1 MSKETPMMKQYL
13 EIKNENKEHFLFY
26 RMGDFYELFFEDA
39 VKASKILN
47 ITLTKRSKT
56 SEIPMAGIPFH
67 AADTYIAKIINEG
80 YTVAICEQTEEAKK
94 GSLVKREVTRIITPS
109 TASED
114 NYVNSE
120 DSLHLCALSY
130 TKNKFGLATLNM
142 SNGEFIVYNP
152 ETLEEATEILRKI
165 DASEV
170 LLSQS
175 LNGIF
180 SENYFKSI
188 HYLYDDFFNLSKS
201 KKYLTK
207 KNVISK
213 ELKNNDC
220 FKESLK
226 AAGAICNYIQY
237 TQKAELSYL
246 KEIKTNLEL
255 NQLKLDSSTLKN
267 LELIKN
273 SNGEVY
279 KTLFT
284 TLNETDSAMGA
295 RLLKEWISNP
305 PLDKKEIKNRLDN
318 VESIINECLEEDLS
332 EFLSE
337 IYDIERILTR
347 VSLKTAKPRDLSN
360 LRNFLRLTP
369 KIIDFLKENDLF
381 KNEINQLEDFSSLK
395 YLLEESI
402 VEHPPVLLRNG
413 EVIKEGFNKELDK
426 LKDSLDSSNDAI
438 FDIEEREKERLGL
451 SKLKISYNKAIGLY
465 ISISKNKNIKVPKN
479 YILKQELKAEMRYTL
494 PELNKIEEK
503 KITANSKAI
512 TFEKII
518 FDEILDKIN
527 KTINS
532 LNVYASFF
540 AKIDVINSFAKV
552 SKIMKY
558 VKPSFGDETE
568 VINGRHPVIEKYSE
582 DKFIPNDFN
591 LKDNKLILL
600 TGTNM
605 GGKSTYMRQNAI
617 IFIMAY
623 MGCFV
628 PADKACIKYIDRI
641 FTRIGSGDN
650 LSEGESTFMV
660 EMREMSTILNN
671 CTKDSF
677 VLVDEV
683 GRGTSTYDGLS
694 LADSFANELAN
705 VCDTIFSTHYFE
717 LTNLENTHENVIN
730 MYMDSMKFRDNII
743 FLHKIEEGSVDQSH
757 GIEIAKMAGI
767 PKNIINNANYKL
779 NQLKKNDNIN
789 GKLGIE
795 ENLEIINKIKDVN
808 LDLLSENEALKLL
821 KNIQN
826 NLNERS

>member
-67 AADTYIAKIINEG
+67 AADNYIAKIINEG

-94 GSLVKREVTRIITPS
+94 GSLVKRKVTRIITPA

-130 TKNKFGLATLNM
+130 TKNKFGLASLNM

-175 LNGIF
+175 LKGIF

-188 HYLYDDFFNLSKS
+188 HYLHNDFFNLSKS
-201 KKYLTK
+201 EKYLTK

-226 AAGAICNYIQY
+226 SAGAICNYIQY

-255 NQLKLDSSTLKN
+255 
-267 LELIKN
+267 IKN
-273 SNGEVY
+273 SNGEVH

-305 PLDKKEIKNRLDN
+305 PLDRKEIKSRLDN
-318 VESIINECLEEDLS
+318 VEHIINEYLDEDLS
-332 EFLSE
+332 IFLSE

-369 KIIDFLKENDLF
+369 KIIDFLKENGLF
-381 KNEINQLEDFSSLK
+381 ENEINQLEDFSSLK

-426 LKDSLDSSNDAI
+426 LKESLDSSNDAI
-438 FDIEEREKERLGL
+438 FDIEEKEKKRLGL
-451 SKLKISYNKAIGLY
+451 SKLKVSYNKAIGLY
-465 ISISKNKNIKVPKN
+465 ISISKNKNIKIPKS
-479 YILKQELKAEMRYTL
+479 YILKQELKSEMRYTL
-494 PELNKIEEK
+494 SELNKIEEK

-527 KTINS
+527 KIINP
-532 LNVYASFF
+532 LNVYANFF

-552 SKIMKY
+552 SRTMKY
-558 VKPSFGDETE
+558 VKPSFGDKTE
-568 VINGRHPVIEKYSE
+568 VINGRHPVIEKYSK

-591 LKDNKLILL
+591 LKNNKLILL

-671 CTKDSF
+671 CTKNSF

-705 VCDTIFSTHYFE
+705 FCDTIFSTHYFE
-717 LTNLENTHENVIN
+717 LTNLENTHKNIIN

-767 PKNIINNANYKL
+767 PENIISNANYKL

-795 ENLEIINKIKDVN
+795 ENLEIINKIKDIN
-808 LDLLSENEALKLL
+808 LDLLSENEVLKLL

>member
-130 TKNKFGLATLNM
+130 TKNKFGLASLNM
-142 SNGEFIVYNP
+142 SSGEFIVYNP
-152 ETLEEATEILRKI
+152 ETLEEAIEILRKI

-170 LLSQS
+170 LLSKS
-175 LNGIF
+175 LSGIF

-188 HYLYDDFFNLSKS
+188 HYLHDDFFNLSRS

-213 ELKNNDC
+213 ELKSNDC

-226 AAGAICNYIQY
+226 SAGAICNYIQY

-284 TLNETDSAMGA
+284 TLNETNSAMGA

-318 VESIINECLEEDLS
+318 VEFIINEYLEEDLS
-332 EFLSE
+332 DFLSE

-369 KIIDFLKENDLF
+369 KIIDFLEENGLF
-381 KNEINQLEDFSSLK
+381 ENEINQLEDFSSLK

-413 EVIKEGFNKELDK
+413 EVIKEGFNKDLDK
-426 LKDSLDSSNDAI
+426 LKDSLDSSNEAI
-438 FDIEEREKERLGL
+438 FDIEEREKKRLGL

-494 PELNKIEEK
+494 PELNEIEEK

-518 FDEILDKIN
+518 FNEILDKIN
-527 KTINS
+527 KTINP

-552 SKIMKY
+552 SRAMKY
-558 VKPSFGDETE
+558 VKPSFGDKTE
-568 VINGRHPVIEKYSE
+568 VLNGRHPVIEKYSG

-628 PADKACIKYIDRI
+628 PADKASVKYIDRI

-705 VCDTIFSTHYFE
+705 ICDTIFSTHYFE
-717 LTNLENTHENVIN
+717 LTNLENTHKNIIN

-795 ENLEIINKIKDVN
+795 ENLEIINKIKDIN
-808 LDLLSENEALKLL
+808 LDLLSKNEALKLL

-826 NLNERS
+826 NLN

>member
-1 MSKETPMMKQYL
+1 MLKETPMIKQYL
-13 EIKNENKEHFLFY
+13 EIKNKNKEHFLFY

-56 SEIPMAGIPFH
+56 SDIPMAGIPFH
-67 AADTYIAKIINEG
+67 AVDTYISKIINEG
-80 YTVAICEQTEEAKK
+80 YTVAICEQIEEVKK
-94 GSLVKREVTRIITPS
+94 GNLVKREVTRIITPS

-130 TKNKFGLATLNM
+130 TKNNFGLSSLNM

-152 ETLEEATEILRKI
+152 ETLEESIEILRKI
-165 DASEV
+165 EANEV

-175 LNGIF
+175 LNGMF

-188 HYLYDDFFNLSKS
+188 HYIDDDFFNLSKS

-207 KNVISK
+207 KNIISK
-213 ELKNNDC
+213 ELKNNYS
-220 FKESLK
+220 FQESLK
-226 AAGAICNYIQY
+226 SAGAICNYIKY
-237 TQKAELSYL
+237 TQKSELSYL

-255 NQLKLDSSTLKN
+255 NQLKIDSSTLKN

-284 TLNETDSAMGA
+284 TLNETDSSMGA

-305 PLDKKEIKNRLDN
+305 PLDNKEIKGRLDN
-318 VESIINECLEEDLS
+318 VESIINKHLEEDLS
-332 EFLSE
+332 YFLSE

-369 KIIDFLKENDLF
+369 KIIDFLKENSLF
-381 KNEINQLEDFSSLK
+381 ENEMTQLEDFSSLK
-395 YLLEESI
+395 YLLDESI
-402 VEHPPVLLRNG
+402 VEYPPVILRNG

-438 FDIEEREKERLGL
+438 FDIEEREKKRIGL
-451 SKLKISYNKAIGLY
+451 SKLKIAYNKAIGLY
-465 ISISKNKNIKVPKN
+465 ISISKNKNIKIPKN
-479 YILKQELKAEMRYTL
+479 YILKQDLKSEMRYTL
-494 PELNKIEEK
+494 PELNKIEEQ

-512 TFEKII
+512 SFEKII
-518 FDEILDKIN
+518 FNEILDKIN
-527 KTINS
+527 EIINP
-532 LNVYASFF
+532 LNVYANFF

-552 SKIMKY
+552 SKKMKY
-558 VKPSFGDETE
+558 VKPSFGNKTE
-568 VINGRHPVIEKYSE
+568 VLNGRHPVIEKYSE

-628 PADKACIKYIDRI
+628 PADKASIKYIDRV

-705 VCDTIFSTHYFE
+705 ICDTIFSTHYFE
-717 LTNLENTHENVIN
+717 LTNLENNHENIIN
-730 MYMDSMKFRDNII
+730 MYMDSMRFRDNII

-789 GKLGIE
+789 GKLGVE
-795 ENLEIINKIKDVN
+795 ENLLIIKKIKNMN
-808 LDLLSENEALKLL
+808 LDLLSKDEALKLL

-826 NLNERS
+826 NLNKRN